1 MIYGLYSIKDAK
13 TSFLPV
19 TLDVNDAS
27 AVRNFEHAV
36 RQPDSLLRSH
46 PNDYALYRVAD
57 FDTDTGNVNPY
68 FPPVQLVDAA
78 ACLKEV

>member
-13 TSFLPV
+13 TSFMPV
-19 TLDVNDAS
+19 TLDVNNAS

-46 PNDYALYRVAD
+46 PNDYALYHVGD
-57 FDTDTGNVNPY
+57 FDTDTGLVHSILIPE
-68 FPPVQLVDAA
+68 QLCDAA

>member
-13 TSFLPV
+13 TSYMPV
-19 TLDVNDAS
+19 TLDVNNAS

-46 PNDYALYRVAD
+46 PNDYALYHVGD
-57 FDTDTGNVNPY
+57 FDTDNGNVISI
-68 FPPVQLVDAA
+68 FPPVQLIDAA

>member
-1 MIYGLYSIKDAK
+1 MIYGLYSVKDAK
-13 TSFLPV
+13 TSFMPV
-19 TLDVNDAS
+19 TLDVNNAS

-46 PNDYALYRVAD
+46 PNDYALYYVGS
-57 FDTDTGNVNPY
+57 FDTDTGLLSAAPI
-68 FPPVQLVDAA
+68 PLQLVDAA

>member
-13 TSFLPV
+13 TSFMLV
-19 TLDVNDAS
+19 TLDVNNAS
-27 AVRNFEHAV
+27 AIRNFEHAV

-46 PNDYALYRVAD
+46 PNDYSLYHVGD
-57 FDTDTGNVNPY
+57 FDTDSGHLIPC
-68 FPPVQLVDAA
+68 FPIEQLVDAA

>member
-13 TSFLPV
+13 TSYMPV
-19 TLDVNDAS
+19 TLDVNNAS

-46 PNDYALYRVAD
+46 PNDYALYHVAD
-57 FDTDTGNVNPY
+57 FDTDNGNVIPI
-68 FPPVQLVDAA
+68 FPPVHLVDAV